1 MRPVHLAQL
10 DKTRPAVILTRE
22 LARPHLSR
30 VTVATITST
39 IYGLSTEVAVGR
51 RNGLDHECVISCDN
65 IQTVP
70 SSSVGRH
77 LGYLFPDQETALAD
91 AIVAAFALDL

>member
-1 MRPVHLAQL
+1 MRPIHLAQL

-39 IYGLSTEVAVGR
+39 VHGLSTEVPVGH
-51 RNGLDHECVISCDN
+51 RNGLDHECVINCDN

-77 LGYLFPDQETALAD
+77 LGFLLPDQELALAD
-91 AIVAAFALDL
+91 AIAAAFALDL